1 MKCKY
6 IIGLPRGTK
15 IVSVSFENEEKSGK
29 KKENLNN
36 CLKKKK
42 IQLTGIFQ
50 AAVYLSLFHINRRL
64 EIYSLE
70 KIKCLVSILRIS
82 GTFVSRE
89 TKLKTV

>member
-6 IIGLPRGTK
+6 IIGLPRGMK
-15 IVSVSFENEEKSGK
+15 VVSVSFENEESGK
-29 KKENLNN
+29 KREILNN

-50 AAVYLSLFHINRRL
+50 ATVYLSLFHINRRL

-70 KIKCLVSILRIS
+70 KMKCLVSI
-82 GTFVSRE
+82 
-89 TKLKTV
+89 